1 MVEERVK
8 LLHGFGLERES
19 SVSEWDEG
27 ERARGALVEKGGVAD
42 AWCPRGYVAL
52 SFCAHDTHQR
62 CTSGPSAS
70 ESRTVR
76 GWGVVAVKSM
86 SPR

>member
-8 LLHGFGLERES
+8 LLHGLGLERES
-19 SVSEWDEG
+19 SLSEWDEG
-27 ERARGALVEKGGVAD
+27 ERARGALVEEEAWLTRGV
-42 AWCPRGYVAL
+42 REGYVAL

-70 ESRTVR
+70 EARTVR
-76 GWGVVAVKSM
+76 GWG
-86 SPR
+86 